1 MPQRE
6 CHQFLVVEIV
16 VKELE
21 NAVKQKLVTTENVS
35 VAEVSKKKEQT
46 KWVVDKVSPI
56 TEWQNYKNS
65 NSIKWTSKQNFY

>member
-1 MPQRE
+1 
-6 CHQFLVVEIV
+6 VEIV

-21 NAVKQKLVTTENVS
+21 NAVKQKPVTMENVS

-46 KWVVDKVSPI
+46 QWVVDKVSLI

-65 NSIKWTSKQNFY
+65 NNI